1 MGRSLKYEIPGDDPR
16 VSPDEV
22 ASSGFG
28 RLFARA
34 RERARGR
41 DRSATAA
48 PGELADRAEQADP
61 SEIAVRAG
69 PADSVDTPTR
79 RLVLEIGFGRG
90 EFLLALAEASPDTD
104 FVGIEVSWKRA
115 LKMARKVA
123 RARLPNVLLTVGR
136 GEEVLRD
143 AFAPGSLAELWVNF
157 SDPWPKL
164 RHAERRLVKPSFA
177 ALAARALAVGG
188 TLYVATDDV
197 PYAQQIDEVLSA
209 EKGLVNRYAPLAF
222 LPEVPGRMRTGYEA
236 QWRAES
242 RPLHFFA
249 YSALGD
255 AARAAGRDAGG
266 RVADGERAV
275 DGAGAGRS
283 R

>member
-16 VSPDEV
+16 VSPDEI

-34 RERARGR
+34 RARAGAPRRGAEVDRAGIAGMATLTEMADLTDRPERV
-41 DRSATAA
+41 DPEA
-48 PGELADRAEQADP
+48 PG
-61 SEIAVRAG
+61 
-69 PADSVDTPTR
+69 DTPPR

-90 EFLLALAEASPDTD
+90 EFLLALAEAAPDTD

-123 RARLPNVLLTVGR
+123 RAHLPNVLLTVGR
-136 GEEVLRD
+136 GEEALRD
-143 AFAPGSLAELWVNF
+143 AFAPGSLSALWVNF

-177 ALAARALAVGG
+177 ALAARALAPGG

-249 YSALGD
+249 Y
-255 AARAAGRDAGG
+255 AAPVDPARGG
-266 RVADGERAV
+266 EGMR
-275 DGAGAGRS
+275 
-283 R
+283 

>member
-22 ASSGFG
+22 AASGWA

-34 RERARGR
+34 RARANR
-41 DRSATAA
+41 AA
-48 PGELADRAEQADP
+48 AD
-61 SEIAVRAG
+61 
-69 PADSVDTPTR
+69 PADSADTSVR

-90 EFLLALAEASPDTD
+90 EFLLALAEASPETD

-123 RARLPNVLLTVGR
+123 RARLSNVLLTVGR
-136 GEEVLRD
+136 GEEALCD

-164 RHAERRLVKPSFA
+164 RHADRRLVKPSFA
-177 ALAARALAVGG
+177 ALAARALAAGG

-197 PYAQQIDEVLSA
+197 PYAHQIDEVLSG

-222 LPEVPGRMRTGYEA
+222 LPEVPGRMTTGYEA

-249 YSALGD
+249 YTALGKAMD
-255 AARAAGRDAGG
+255 GEGRVDDGRDDADRSDEGG
-266 RVADGERAV
+266 RDER
-275 DGAGAGRS
+275 R
-283 R
+283 